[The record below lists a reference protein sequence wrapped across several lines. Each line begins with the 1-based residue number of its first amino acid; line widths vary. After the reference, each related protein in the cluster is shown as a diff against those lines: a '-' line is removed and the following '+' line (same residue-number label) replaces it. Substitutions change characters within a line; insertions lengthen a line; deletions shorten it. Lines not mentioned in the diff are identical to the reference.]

1 MQEKNKPIN
10 KTSTVKAVDGSTD
23 GVVYTSK
30 LDQALYPKPGTA
42 PAEKKHLKELI
53 QFGLEESQEPVIKNP
68 TMKAALEAK
77 PKRRNLWDA
86 FVKNKG
92 VMPKLT
98 SEEIERSKLPSDWEV
113 LYQGMSPIE
122 KGEWNAAQRKKSA
135 EKKNKEP
142 LVKQFRNDDPTT
154 YLTDENQQKGMLIE
168 TLEDAKPK
176 PQRTNAQQFYD
187 VKIPIPTVD
196 RSLLRN
202 PNQAAREAA
211 LEKTRAYAFSKRPD
225 PDENK
230 GIGSF
235 RKTIG
240 RKLRASKSRTDWEN
254 INQRTYKDNS
264 DEKN

>member
-77 PKRRNLWDA
+77 P
-86 FVKNKG
+86 
-92 VMPKLT
+92 
-98 SEEIERSKLPSDWEV
+98 
-113 LYQGMSPIE
+113 
-122 KGEWNAAQRKKSA
+122 
-135 EKKNKEP
+135 
-142 LVKQFRNDDPTT
+142 
-154 YLTDENQQKGMLIE
+154 TDENQQKGMLIE

-235 RKTIG
+235 RNVIG
-240 RKLRASKSRTDWEN
+240 RKLNAATSRRNWERN
-254 INQRTYKDNS
+254 NQTTYKDNN
-264 DEKN
+264 DK

>member
-1 MQEKNKPIN
+1 MATKPIN
-10 KTSTVKAVDGSTD
+10 KTSTVKAVDGSMANFVSNNIKYNKTN
-23 GVVYTSK
+23 
-30 LDQALYPKPGTA
+30 
-42 PAEKKHLKELI
+42 AEKKHLKELI
-53 QFGLEESQEPVIKNP
+53 QFGIEENQEAVIKNP

-86 FVKNKG
+86 YVKNNG

-98 SEEIERSKLPSDWEV
+98 PEEIERAKQPSTWEV
-113 LYQGMSPIE
+113 IYNGMSPIE
-122 KGEWNAAQRKKSA
+122 KGEWNAKQRKKGMNGRTA
-135 EKKNKEP
+135 EKINKEP

-154 YLTDENQQKGMLIE
+154 YLTDENQQKGMLIA
-168 TLEDAKPK
+168 TLEDAKLK

-196 RSLLRN
+196 HSLLRN